1 MRFEVFRDTWGVP
14 HVRAA
19 DELDLAFGQGY
30 VTARDRGWQLE
41 SDRWRAEG
49 RLAARLGPGGLA
61 WDRFA
66 VRVRLADTAR
76 RVLAALAGPERA
88 WLAAY
93 TAGVNAGLSDGG
105 RDVPEMHALAAD
117 GALPGELP
125 PHTPWAN
132 WVPLGVF
139 LTHHVLF
146 GTWPHLLW
154 REHVGRTL
162 GADALAAILSGADD
176 GAGSGSNAWALAG
189 GRTVSG
195 RPLLAGDP
203 HRLLELPGPYQQ
215 VRLACDAYDV
225 VGLAFPGVPGVL
237 HFGQARVPDGGT
249 TAAAP
254 AGPTGGGEASVAW
267 GITNAVAHQAELFVE
282 SAETVATAV
291 TGTEAVP
298 VRGASEVEVTWVET
312 PRGPLV
318 TDRHALR
325 WPVRVDADL
334 GVASWRALQRVRSAS
349 DVAEAFAGW
358 VEPVNRVL
366 TADSSGAVLSLTAGR
381 VPDRSRAERALPHTV
396 EPGRAVAPTSAPP
409 GRRPTRWRSPADAV
423 PVDDVAVDANE
434 RPDASGR
441 VPDLGLTYAPHR
453 ATRIR
458 ELLAEARY
466 WRPAEQSRVHG
477 DVHDPGAADLV
488 RRLDGVAGTDRD
500 VGPLAARLRTWVA
513 HGAQMSA
520 DSADAALFAAWRDR
534 LTRRVADH
542 PALAAVRDLPDL
554 PEVLAPWFDVRA
566 RVGQVLGALLA
577 AGESWAPGDGRAP
590 LDPRAEAVA
599 ALRDLAASGADDER
613 RPWGAVHP
621 VLPLHTL
628 ADVTGVDPALVPH
641 VPRDHR
647 VPVGGAADTVC
658 CTGSVPGVST
668 ASRRGAVARWVWD
681 LSDRR
686 RSRWGVPFGA
696 SGDPRSEH
704 FTDQHPE
711 WARAGTHEIETDW
724 ARLRRETREGAWTS
738 GC

>member
-1 MRFEVFRDTWGVP
+1 MFEVFRDTWGVP

-19 DELDLAFGQGY
+19 GERDLAFGQGY

-76 RVLAALAGPERA
+76 RVLAALAEPERA

-93 TAGVNAGLSDGG
+93 TAGVNAGLAAGG
-105 RDVPEMHALAAD
+105 RDVPEMDALATD
-117 GALPGELP
+117 GAMPGELP
-125 PHTPWAN
+125 PHTPWPD
-132 WVPLGVF
+132 WMPLGVF
-139 LTHHVLF
+139 LTNHVLF

-154 REHVGRTL
+154 REHVERTL
-162 GADALAAILSGADD
+162 GPGHALGAILSGADD

-189 GRTVSG
+189 TRTASG
-195 RPLLAGDP
+195 KPLLAGDP

-237 HFGQARVPDGGT
+237 HFGHARRPDGGT
-249 TAAAP
+249 TAEATAD
-254 AGPTGGGEASVAW
+254 GEASVAW

-282 SAETVATAV
+282 TPETLATAI
-291 TGTEAVP
+291 TGTETVP
-298 VRGASEVEVTWVET
+298 VRGAPSVEVSWAET

-334 GVASWRALQRVRSAS
+334 GVASWRALQRACCAA

-381 VPDRSRAERALPHTV
+381 VPDRPREERVLPHTV
-396 EPGRAVAPTSAPP
+396 GTRPDAPTWTPP
-409 GRRPTRWRSPADAV
+409 SWRPPAEAV

-453 ATRIR
+453 ADRIR
-458 ELLAEARY
+458 ELLADLSHES
-466 WRPAEQSRVHG
+466 PDGQSRIHG
-477 DVHDPGAADLV
+477 DVRDPGAADLL
-488 RRLDGVAGTDRD
+488 RWLDRVADDDADR
-500 VGPLAARLRTWVA
+500 GAGRLAARLRSWVA
-513 HGAQMSA
+513 DGARMSA
-520 DSADAALFAAWRDR
+520 DSADAALFAAWRDV

-542 PALAAVRDLPDL
+542 PALAAARDLPAL

-566 RVGQVLGALLA
+566 RAGQVLGALLA
-577 AGESWAPGDGRAP
+577 AGEPGTPGAGPR
-590 LDPRAEAVA
+590 LDARAEAVA
-599 ALRDLAASGADDER
+599 ALRDLAASRTGAVR
-613 RPWGAVHP
+613 PPWGAVHP
-621 VLPLHTL
+621 VLPLHAL
-628 ADVTGVDPALVPH
+628 ADAPVDPARVPQ
-641 VPRDHR
+641 VPRDR
-647 VPVGGAADTVC
+647 RAPVGGAVDTVS

-686 RSRWGVPFGA
+686 HSRWGVPFGA

-704 FTDQHPE
+704 FADQHPE

-724 ARLRRETREGAWTS
+724 ARLRRETWEGAWTT